1 MSLSDEELNE
11 EDKKKNLLS
20 TGNMEM
26 DKKLSDGLPLRS
38 LNLIEGA
45 NGTGKSVIAQQ
56 IIWGGL
62 AGGHTFAVYTTEFDN
77 KTLLSQMSS
86 LNLDVSDQYAWG
98 YLKVFPI
105 QVDGVKWNLDLT
117 KKFLDSLIEH
127 IRATKEEVVVFDS
140 LTVFT
145 ISASQEDLF
154 NFFAECKSM
163 CQEGKTIIITFH
175 TYAFD
180 EDTLVRVR
188 SMADGHIKLKLE
200 QVGDRNVNMM
210 EVAKIRG
217 AKKINGNMVSF
228 DVRPGYGVKVIPY
241 ASAQV

>member
-1 MSLSDEELNE
+1 MPESEMPTE

-26 DKKLSDGLPLRS
+26 DKKLSDGFPLKS

-56 IIWGGL
+56 IMWGGL
-62 AGGHTFAVYTTEFDN
+62 TNGHTFALYTTEFN
-77 KTLLSQMSS
+77 ESTLLSQMSS
-86 LNLDVSDQYAWG
+86 LNMDVSDQYAWG

-105 QVDGVKWNLDLT
+105 QVDGVKWNQELT
-117 KKFLDSLIEH
+117 KKFLDNLLVHMRS
-127 IRATKEEVVVFDS
+127 TKEEVVIFDS

-154 NFFAECKSM
+154 NFFADCKAM
-163 CQEGKTIIITFH
+163 CAEGKTLLITFH
-175 TYAFD
+175 TYAFN
-180 EDTLVRVR
+180 EDTLVRIR
-188 SMADGHIKLKLE
+188 SMADGDIKLKLE
-200 QVGDRNVNMM
+200 EVGEKSVNML

-217 AKKINGNMVSF
+217 AKKINNNMVSF
-228 DVRPGYGVKVIPY
+228 EVRPGYGVKVIPY

>member
-1 MSLSDEELNE
+1 MPESEFQSE

-26 DKKLSDGLPLRS
+26 DKKLSDGLPLKS

-56 IIWGGL
+56 MMWGGL
-62 AGGHTFAVYTTEFDN
+62 TNGHTFALYTTEFN
-77 KTLLSQMSS
+77 ESTLLSQMSS

-98 YLKVFPI
+98 YLRVFPI
-105 QVDGVKWNLDLT
+105 QVDGVKWNQELT
-117 KKFLDSLIEH
+117 KRFLDNLLVH
-127 IRATKEEVVVFDS
+127 MRATKEEVILFDS

-154 NFFAECKSM
+154 NFFADCKSM
-163 CQEGKTIIITFH
+163 CAEGKTIIITFH
-175 TYAFD
+175 TYAFN
-180 EDTLVRVR
+180 EDTLVRIR
-188 SMADGHIKLKLE
+188 SMADGDIKLKLE
-200 QVGDRNVNMM
+200 EVGEKSVNML
-210 EVAKIRG
+210 EVAKVRG
-217 AKKINGNMVSF
+217 AKKINNNMVSF
-228 DVRPGYGVKVIPY
+228 EVRPGYGIKVIPY